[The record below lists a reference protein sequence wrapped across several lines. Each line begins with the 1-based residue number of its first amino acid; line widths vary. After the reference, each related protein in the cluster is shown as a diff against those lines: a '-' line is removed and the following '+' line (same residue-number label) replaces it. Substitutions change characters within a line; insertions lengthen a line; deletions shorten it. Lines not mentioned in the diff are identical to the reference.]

1 MTKKGNGSSSL
12 YIFILLLCHT
22 YKDLISTYKNGSFIR
37 KIDPEVLKEYVKKHP
52 ASRNETKSRIWNKFN
67 LV

>member
-22 YKDLISTYKNGSFIR
+22 YKDLISTYKKG
-37 KIDPEVLKEYVKKHP
+37 KEPSLLVKK
-52 ASRNETKSRIWNKFN
+52 NW
-67 LV
+67 L

>member
-22 YKDLISTYKNGSFIR
+22 YKDLISTYKKGNGSSSLYIFILLLCHTY
-37 KIDPEVLKEYVKKHP
+37 KDLISTYKKG
-52 ASRNETKSRIWNKFN
+52 SFKNIRF
-67 LV
+67 